1 MTVREISEADHVVL
15 TATVTATSS
24 GAIDRVVVATSLS
37 TELFLEHGWQS
48 WSTVRV
54 ATPLDIR
61 PERADAPRWFQSQM
75 LADREGAG
83 RELAGDTFLVFDGG
97 VIGALSSRRQFTR
110 FVVSSNGAIRIEWLL
125 DNRHVTAGETV
136 ELEPVAVIAG
146 EPGEA
151 YTRYASLA
159 SHGARPPYEPSPA
172 WCSWYHYF
180 GEITPHDIR
189 ENLAL
194 AAAHGIDV
202 VQIDDGW
209 QKEIGVW
216 TDVAP
221 TWGEPLDVIA
231 REIRALGC
239 RPGIWTAPFLAIE
252 GGLLAREHPEW
263 LVRNEK
269 GNPTTA
275 LFHGGWGGK
284 VFALDTSNDEV
295 IQHLEATYR
304 HLRDQGFTY
313 FKIDFLHAGA
323 AVGRRQNTAITRAE
337 AFVRGLEAVRR
348 GIGDDATLVGCG
360 SPLLAA
366 VGIVDVMRVSED
378 VAPYFYPRTFFPGFP
393 ENTVAGKNAL
403 EASLLRAP
411 LHNRWFALDPD
422 CVLLRTTETELTANE
437 RELVAWGAVAASSFI
452 VVSDRL
458 SLYSSDEWEL
468 ARRLWEWA
476 PRGTR
481 HLPRPLH
488 RPLRV
493 QCESGETSE
502 IDIWDDSPTMMW
514 TELGK

>member
-1 MTVREISEADHVVL
+1 MTVRETSEADHVVL

-24 GAIDRVVVATSLS
+24 GPIDRVVVATSLS

-61 PERADAPRWFQSQM
+61 PERVDAPRWFQSQM

-110 FVVSSNGAIRIEWLL
+110 FVVSSDGAIRIEWLL

-136 ELEPVAVIAG
+136 ELEPVAVITG

-231 REIRALGC
+231 QEIRALGC
-239 RPGIWTAPFLAIE
+239 RPGIWTD
-252 GGLLAREHPEW
+252 R
-263 LVRNEK
+263 K
-269 GNPTTA
+269 
-275 LFHGGWGGK
+275 
-284 VFALDTSNDEV
+284 S
-295 IQHLEATYR
+295 
-304 HLRDQGFTY
+304 
-313 FKIDFLHAGA
+313 
-323 AVGRRQNTAITRAE
+323 TR
-337 AFVRGLEAVRR
+337 L
-348 GIGDDATLVGCG
+348 
-360 SPLLAA
+360 
-366 VGIVDVMRVSED
+366 
-378 VAPYFYPRTFFPGFP
+378 
-393 ENTVAGKNAL
+393 N
-403 EASLLRAP
+403 
-411 LHNRWFALDPD
+411 
-422 CVLLRTTETELTANE
+422 
-437 RELVAWGAVAASSFI
+437 SS
-452 VVSDRL
+452 
-458 SLYSSDEWEL
+458 
-468 ARRLWEWA
+468 
-476 PRGTR
+476 
-481 HLPRPLH
+481 H
-488 RPLRV
+488 
-493 QCESGETSE
+493 
-502 IDIWDDSPTMMW
+502 
-514 TELGK
+514 